1 MSLIEL
7 IDLQQ
12 RHGSRTTLRGF
23 SLSIEKG
30 EILAIIGPTGAGKT
44 TLLRLI
50 DQLDKPAYGKVLFDG
65 REVTP
70 HLRTKVRRQISMVL
84 QKPVVF
90 DASVYDNVAFPLTV
104 RKFDRKAISENVNA
118 MLKTVGLEGY
128 QKRKARTLSGG
139 ETQKVALARALITDP
154 QVLLLDEPTANLD
167 PVSLNS
173 IEELILRFNRDNGMA
188 IVIAT
193 HEMAQGQRLAQKIGV
208 MMDGE
213 LVQVGKPADIFYAP
227 SDIRVAR
234 FVGVEN
240 ILKGHIVSNEGG
252 LAHIEMNGHRLE
264 AVTDHRRGEEVHVCI
279 RPEEVTISL
288 QPPSSSARN
297 SFRGE
302 VELMTMSG
310 PYARVEIGCG
320 LTLVA
325 LITKRSAEELG
336 LKVGQQVHAS
346 FKATAVH
353 VISRA
358 GSDQA
363 EAPGQTAESSAIDG
377 ELHHGKPFDDPRF
390 WQWNG

>member
-1 MSLIEL
+1 MPLMEL
-7 IDLQQ
+7 VGLQQ
-12 RHGSRTTLRGF
+12 RHGSRITLKGV
-23 SLSIEKG
+23 SLNIEKG

-50 DQLDKPAYGKVLFDG
+50 DQLDQPASGKVLFDG

-70 HLRTKVRRQISMVL
+70 RLRTEVRRQISMVL

-90 DASVYDNVAFPLTV
+90 DASVYDNVAYPLRV
-104 RKFDRKAISENVNA
+104 RKYRRKAIPEKVIT
-118 MLKTVGLEGY
+118 MLQTVGLDGY
-128 QKRKARTLSGG
+128 QKRNARTLSGG
-139 ETQKVALARALITDP
+139 ETQKVALARALVTDP

-173 IEELILRFNRDNGMA
+173 IEEFILRFNRDKGMT

-193 HEMAQGQRLAQKIGV
+193 HEMAQGQRLAHRIGV

-213 LVQVGKPADIFYAP
+213 LVQVGKPADIFYTP
-227 SDIRVAR
+227 SDLRVAH

-240 ILKGHIVSNEGG
+240 ILKGRITSNEGG
-252 LAHIEMNGHRLE
+252 LAQIETNGHSLE
-264 AVTDHRRGEEVHVCI
+264 AVTDHRMGGEVHVCI

-297 SFRGE
+297 SFGGE
-302 VELMTMSG
+302 VKLMALSG
-310 PYARVEIGCG
+310 PYARVEIDCG
-320 LTLVA
+320 FTLIA
-325 LITKRSAEELG
+325 LITRRSAEDLG

-358 GSDQA
+358 GSNQA
-363 EAPGQTAESSAIDG
+363 EAPGPTVESSATSG
-377 ELHHGKPFDDPRF
+377 EPPDIKPPNQSLFFPS
-390 WQWNG
+390 